1 MAVDLAGLR
10 RQSLWLSRLTA
21 VLFGAT
27 AALIGFTL
35 AVSALGPAATPDLL
49 PRLLVRW
56 SPTFFYLYALWAIR
70 GTFRSFGRGGELGA
84 AVARGCIRAGFAL
97 AAGATL
103 SAVGVPNLIRILDTL
118 GLVARRPGEWAG
130 FLHFDVA
137 YLAVGVVGLAMV
149 LLGRLLGWAG
159 ELQREAAALRDE
171 LGEFL

>member
-1 MAVDLAGLR
+1 MATDLGGLR
-10 RQSLWLSRLTA
+10 RQSLWLARLTFA
-21 VLFGAT
+21 LFAAT

-35 AVSALGPAATPDLL
+35 AVGAVGPAAPPDLV

-70 GTFRSFGRGGELGA
+70 GTFRNFGRGGELGA
-84 AVARGCIRAGFAL
+84 ASAQGCSRAGFAL

-103 SAVGVPNLIRILDTL
+103 SAVGVPNLVRLLDSL
-118 GLVARRPGEWAG
+118 GLVARRPNEWAG

-137 YLAVGVVGLAMV
+137 YLAVGVVGLALV

-171 LGEFL
+171 LGGFL